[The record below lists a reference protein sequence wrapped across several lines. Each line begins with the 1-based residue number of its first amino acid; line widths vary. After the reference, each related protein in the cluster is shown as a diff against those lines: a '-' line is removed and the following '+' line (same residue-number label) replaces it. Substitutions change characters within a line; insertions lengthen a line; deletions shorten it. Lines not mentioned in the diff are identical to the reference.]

1 MSREL
6 KILISIVR
14 SSSNSKDFIDLTTQL
29 DADLHK
35 RYGATQLNYTQFNV
49 IESLDT
55 VIISYLDDIPVGCGC
70 FKRYDEDCVEIKR
83 MFVKPENR
91 GLGISKKILN
101 ELEKWAFQIGFS
113 KAILE
118 TGLNQP
124 EAIGLYEK
132 SGYLRIANYDQYI
145 GMSNSICFGKD
156 LETKN

>member
-1 MSREL
+1 M
-6 KILISIVR
+6 ISIVR
-14 SSSNSKDFIDLTTQL
+14 SNSNNKDFIDLTTKL
-29 DADLHK
+29 DADLNK
-35 RYGATQLNYTQFNV
+35 RYGAMQSNHTQFNV
-49 IESLDT
+49 IQSLDT
-55 VIISYLDDIPVGCGC
+55 AIIAYLDDIPVGCGC
-70 FKRYDEDCVEIKR
+70 FKRYDEDWVEIKR

-101 ELEKWAFQIGFS
+101 ELEKWAFKIGFS

-132 SGYLRIANYDQYI
+132 SEYLRIANYGQYI

-156 LETKN
+156 LK